1 MHSAP
6 LRGRRW
12 PAAAHTVVALLAAGV
27 LVGCSAGPPLAPPRT
42 TAAGP
47 APSSASPGGASPS
60 RATSEAAPAIH
71 RFTSHPLSFRYP
83 SDWSVAAEVRPIGPG
98 GEVRETATVLDGGGR
113 RLLDVF
119 VNWAPQDVGTEVTR
133 AVLDA
138 EPVPGLGSAAVHP
151 GYYAFYA
158 ETEAGALDRAGRPAV
173 TYSMTL
179 SPGRPL
185 DGPGQRHGGPFD
197 STVQIAAGYSVGADA
212 SADLMTFGDAAEA
225 LGWLGSEDGQRLKA
239 VLMSLTVY

>member
-6 LRGRRW
+6 LRGRRR
-12 PAAAHTVVALLAAGV
+12 PAAVHTVVALFVAGV
-27 LVGCSAGPPLAPPRT
+27 LVGCSAGPSPAPPS
-42 TAAGP
+42 A
-47 APSSASPGGASPS
+47 ASPGGASPGG
-60 RATSEAAPAIH
+60 ATSQETAAIH

-98 GEVRETATVLDGGGR
+98 GEVRETATVVDRAGR

-138 EPVPGLGSAAVHP
+138 EPVPGLGSAAVRP

-158 ETEAGALDRAGRPAV
+158 ETEAGAVGPDRAPAV

-185 DGPGQRHGGPFD
+185 DGPGQRHGSPFD

-212 SADLMTFGDAAEA
+212 SADLMTFRDAAEA
-225 LGWLGSEDGQRLKA
+225 LRWLGSPEGQRLKA
-239 VLMSLTVY
+239 ILTSLTVY